1 MKNTKSK
8 KHFTLRASSLIYA
21 CLIYLFLYLPM
32 IVIVLFSF
40 NSGKSS
46 AQFQGFTLEGYK
58 AMFENEQLLEA
69 FANTAI
75 VAVASTVLSTI
86 IGTIAA
92 VGMYRYTFKGK
103 GLIDSLLYIP
113 VVIPEVVMAISL
125 VMLFNMFD
133 ITLGMLTVI
142 LAHVT
147 FCLPFV
153 IITVRSRM
161 AGFDKHVE
169 EAAMDLGANRFKTF
183 TKITIPIIAP
193 GILAGAMLALSLS
206 LDDVIISSFTA
217 GTTSMFPN
225 YVYGKLRRSFVGAD
239 VNALSTLIIIGT
251 LLIMI
256 LSNYFERRADKKMLG
271 KEFSEAQK

>member
-1 MKNTKSK
+1 MMKNNK
-8 KHFTLRASSLIYA
+8 KKGFTLRATSVIYA
-21 CLIYLFLYLPM
+21 CLVYLFLYLPM
-32 IVIVLFSF
+32 IVIVVFSF

-46 AQFQGFTLEGYK
+46 AKFEGFSLEGYK
-58 AMFENEQLLEA
+58 MMFENEQLLEA
-69 FANTAI
+69 FANTLI
-75 VAVASTVLSTI
+75 VALLSTLLSTL

-125 VMLFNMFD
+125 VMLFNMFN

-142 LAHVT
+142 VAHVT

-161 AGFDKHVE
+161 AGYDKHVE

-183 TKITIPIIAP
+183 TKITLPIIFP

-206 LDDVIISSFTA
+206 LDDVIISSFTS

-256 LSNYFERRADKKMLG
+256 LSNYA
-271 KEFSEAQK
+271 

>member
-1 MKNTKSK
+1 MMKNNK
-8 KHFTLRASSLIYA
+8 KKGFTLRATSVIYA
-21 CLIYLFLYLPM
+21 CLVYLFLYLPM
-32 IVIVLFSF
+32 IVIVVFSF

-46 AQFQGFTLEGYK
+46 AKFEGFSLEGYK
-58 AMFENEQLLEA
+58 MMFENEQLLEA
-69 FANTAI
+69 FANTLI
-75 VAVASTVLSTI
+75 VALLSTLLSTL

-125 VMLFNMFD
+125 VMLFNMFN

-142 LAHVT
+142 VAHVT

-161 AGFDKHVE
+161 AGYDKHVE

-183 TKITIPIIAP
+183 TKITLPIIFP

-206 LDDVIISSFTA
+206 LDDVIISSFTS

-271 KEFSEAQK
+271 EKDSEALK

>member
-103 GLIDSLLYIP
+103 GLIDSFLYIP

-256 LSNYFERRADKKMLG
+256 LSN
-271 KEFSEAQK
+271 